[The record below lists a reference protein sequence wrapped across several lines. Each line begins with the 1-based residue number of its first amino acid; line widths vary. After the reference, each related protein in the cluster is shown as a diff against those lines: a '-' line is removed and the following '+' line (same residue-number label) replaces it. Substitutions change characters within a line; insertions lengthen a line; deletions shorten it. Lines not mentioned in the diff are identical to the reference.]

1 MKKIIKPFKKIIKL
15 FKKVKWYNL
24 RTTKPISRVFG
35 LDRGQPIDR
44 YYIESFLKDNS
55 SSIKGKVLE
64 IADNTYTKKFGG
76 QNILESEVLHAVD
89 GNPKATIIGDLVT
102 GQGLP
107 ENAFDCFILTQTLQF
122 IYDIHS
128 AAGNVV
134 KCLKPGGVALITVA
148 GISQISRYDMK
159 RWGDYWRFT
168 DRSLTML
175 FEENVPKENIKIKT
189 YGNVLSSI
197 AFLHGLASEELT
209 QEELDYT
216 DQDYQMLITAVIR
229 RPL

>member
-1 MKKIIKPFKKIIKL
+1 MKNLFKKIIKL
-15 FKKVKWYNL
+15 FKKVNWYNL

-44 YYIESFLKDNS
+44 YYIESFLENNS
-55 SSIKGKVLE
+55 GSIKGKVLE
-64 IADNTYTKKFGG
+64 IADNKYTKKFGG
-76 QNILESEVLHAVD
+76 KNILESEVLHAVD
-89 GNPKATIIGDLVT
+89 GNPKATIVGDLAT

-107 ENAFDCFILTQTLQF
+107 ENTFDCFIITQTLQF
-122 IYDIHS
+122 IYEFHS

-168 DRSLTML
+168 DKSLTML
-175 FEENVPKENIKIKT
+175 FEQYVPKENIKIKT
-189 YGNVLSSI
+189 YGNVLSSV
-197 AFLHGLASEELT
+197 AFLHGLASDELT
-209 QEELDYT
+209 REELDYV
-216 DQDYQMLITAVIR
+216 DQDYQMLITAVINK
-229 RPL
+229 PL

>member
-35 LDRGQPIDR
+35 FDRGEPIDR
-44 YYIESFLKDNS
+44 HYIESFLKDNS

-89 GNPKATIIGDLVT
+89 GNPKATIVGDLVT

-175 FEENVPKENIKIKT
+175 FEQYVPKENIKIKT
-189 YGNVLSSI
+189 YGNVLSSV
-197 AFLHGLASEELT
+197 AFLHGLACDELT
-209 QEELDYT
+209 QEELDYA
-216 DQDYQMLITAVIR
+216 DQDYQMLITAVISK
-229 RPL
+229 PL

>member
-1 MKKIIKPFKKIIKL
+1 MIKL
-15 FKKVKWYNL
+15 FKKVEWYNL
-24 RTTKPISRVFG
+24 RTTKPISRLFG
-35 LDRGQPIDR
+35 FDRGQPIDR

-89 GNPKATIIGDLVT
+89 GNPKATIVGDLVT

-189 YGNVLSSI
+189 YGNVLSSV
-197 AFLHGLASEELT
+197 AFLHGLACDELT
-209 QEELDYT
+209 QEELDYA
-216 DQDYQMLITAVIR
+216 DQDYQMLITAVISK
-229 RPL
+229 PL

>member
-1 MKKIIKPFKKIIKL
+1 MKKIIKLIKKMIKL
-15 FKKVKWYNL
+15 FKKVEWYNL
-24 RTTKPISRVFG
+24 RTTKPISRLFG
-35 LDRGQPIDR
+35 FDRGQPIDR

-64 IADNTYTKKFGG
+64 IADNKYTKKFGG

-89 GNPKATIIGDLVT
+89 GNPKATIVGDLVT

-128 AAGNVV
+128 AAGNAV

-175 FEENVPKENIKIKT
+175 FEQYVPKENIKIKT
-189 YGNVLSSI
+189 YGNVLSSV
-197 AFLHGLASEELT
+197 AFLHGLACDELT
-209 QEELDYT
+209 REELDYA
-216 DQDYQMLITAVIR
+216 DQDYQMLITAIIR
-229 RPL
+229 KPL

>member
-1 MKKIIKPFKKIIKL
+1 MKKIKRL
-15 FKKVKWYNL
+15 FKKVEWYNL

-35 LDRGQPIDR
+35 FDRGQPIDR
-44 YYIESFLKDNS
+44 YYIESFLQDNS

-64 IADNTYTKKFGG
+64 IADNKYTKKFGG
-76 QNILESEVLHAVD
+76 KNILESEVLHAVD
-89 GNPKATIIGDLVT
+89 GNPKATIVGDLVT

-122 IYDIHS
+122 IYDILS
-128 AAGNVV
+128 AAENVV

-168 DRSLTML
+168 DRSLKML
-175 FEENVPKENIKIKT
+175 FEKYVPEENIKIKT
-189 YGNVLSSI
+189 YGNVLSSV
-197 AFLHGLASEELT
+197 AFLHGLASDELT
-209 QEELDYT
+209 QEELDYA
-216 DQDYQMLITAVIR
+216 DQDYQMLITAVISK
-229 RPL
+229 PL